1 MKKIFSFVAA
11 SVLAAGMITSC
22 QQAAEPNT
30 LTEAEKA
37 EGWQLLFDGKT
48 LDGWRSYNR
57 DVLAG
62 GWHVVEG
69 CIQASGEGS
78 DGHGY
83 IVTDKKYANFELVWD
98 WKLTKGGNSGMLYH
112 GVERP
117 QFSVPYVTAPE
128 YQLIDVEGWE
138 EKNAPSKLEDWQK
151 IGVDYAMHLPDY
163 SKMHINPVGEW
174 NSSKIIF
181 DNGHVEHWLCLQDHG
196 DPASFRN
203 IKIKELP
210 AKERAAVAMFN
221 GKDLAGWDTFG
232 GVKASVDAEG
242 NLVVENGDEKVEG
255 CIATRN
261 YLYDFDFSV
270 DVKSEGKDC
279 APIWFHAFIPKKSKE
294 WGEIAGWKFEI
305 PEEKLSL
312 LKKGDWNNFR
322 ITVKEGK
329 VNTYINGEAVAE
341 FTDEKLNTVPGRILM
356 QVKEGAETKA
366 LYKNFKI
373 ANI

>member
-1 MKKIFSFVAA
+1 MKPTLL
-11 SVLAAGMITSC
+11 VLAAGMGSRYGSLKQMDGIGPGGEAIIDYSIYDAIRAGFGKVVFVIRHAFEKDFREVFTPERFGGKIEVDFVFQELDKLPEGYTVPEGREKPWGTNHAVLMAKDTINTPFAVINADDFYGKDSY
-22 QQAAEPNT
+22 QQLGDYLRSLEGKSGSYCMVGFQIQNT
-30 LTEAEKA
+30 LSEN
-37 EGWQLLFDGKT
+37 GSVS
-48 LDGWRSYNR
+48 R
-57 DVLAG
+57 
-62 GWHVVEG
+62 
-69 CIQASGEGS
+69 GECG
-78 DGHGY
+78 
-83 IVTDKKYANFELVWD
+83 
-98 WKLTKGGNSGMLYH
+98 
-112 GVERP
+112 
-117 QFSVPYVTAPE
+117 
-128 YQLIDVEGWE
+128 
-138 EKNAPSKLEDWQK
+138 
-151 IGVDYAMHLPDY
+151 
-163 SKMHINPVGEW
+163 
-174 NSSKIIF
+174 
-181 DNGHVEHWLCLQDHG
+181 
-196 DPASFRN
+196 
-203 IKIKELP
+203 
-210 AKERAAVAMFN
+210 
-221 GKDLAGWDTFG
+221 
-232 GVKASVDAEG
+232 VDAEG
-242 NLVVENGDEKVEG
+242 NLVVENGDEKIEG

-279 APIWFHAFIPKKSKE
+279 APIWFHAFIPKKGKE

>member
-11 SVLAAGMITSC
+11 TALAAGMLTSC
-22 QQAAEPNT
+22 QQGVQPNT

-37 EGWQLLFDGKT
+37 EGWQLLFDGQT

-57 DVLAG
+57 DTLAG

-83 IVTDKKYANFELVWD
+83 IVTDKKFANFELVWD
-98 WKLTKGGNSGMLYH
+98 WKLTNGGNSGMLYH
-112 GVERP
+112 VVERP

-138 EKNAPSKLEDWQK
+138 QKNAPAKLEDWQK

-174 NSSKIIF
+174 NKWTMAPEYGLC
-181 DNGHVEHWLCLQDHG
+181 NTGLLCLQDHG

-232 GVKASVDAEG
+232 NIKASVDAEG
-242 NLVVENGDEKVEG
+242 NLVVENGDEKTEA

-270 DVKSEGKDC
+270 DVKSEGKEC
-279 APIWFHAFIPKKSKE
+279 TPIWFHAFVPKKGKE

-322 ITVKEGK
+322 ITVKAGK
-329 VNTYINGEAVAE
+329 VNTFINGEAVAE
-341 FTDEKLNTVPGRILM
+341 FTDEALNTVPGRILM
-356 QVKEGAETKA
+356 QVKEGAETKM
-366 LYKNFKI
+366 LYKI

>member
-1 MKKIFSFVAA
+1 
-11 SVLAAGMITSC
+11 
-22 QQAAEPNT
+22 
-30 LTEAEKA
+30 
-37 EGWQLLFDGKT
+37 
-48 LDGWRSYNR
+48 
-57 DVLAG
+57 
-62 GWHVVEG
+62 
-69 CIQASGEGS
+69 
-78 DGHGY
+78 
-83 IVTDKKYANFELVWD
+83 
-98 WKLTKGGNSGMLYH
+98 
-112 GVERP
+112 
-117 QFSVPYVTAPE
+117 
-128 YQLIDVEGWE
+128 
-138 EKNAPSKLEDWQK
+138 
-151 IGVDYAMHLPDY
+151 MHLPDY

-174 NSSKIIF
+174 NSSKIVF
-181 DNGHVEHWLCLQDHG
+181 DNGHVEHWLNGEKIVEFEAWTDDWFVRKASGKWTMAPEYGLCNTGLLCLQDHG

-242 NLVVENGDEKVEG
+242 NLVVENGDEKIEG

-279 APIWFHAFIPKKSKE
+279 APIWFHAFIPKKGKE